1 MKNVIV
7 RKSVG
12 IVSKLLAVAA
22 VAFVST
28 ACAFIWHR
36 PNTPAELLN
45 KK

>member
-1 MKNVIV
+1 MKKAMV

-12 IVSKLLAVAA
+12 IISKLLAVVA

-36 PNTPAELLN
+36 PKTPVELLN